1 MDASMKQL
9 LDILKTNQI
18 MTSSQISSI
27 INLSE
32 KTVRTRLKILSNE
45 LEQHGAMLIARPGSG
60 FQMKINNEELFFNW
74 YNKTMKTESMVPST
88 SSERVQY
95 TLGFLLN
102 SDEYIKLDD
111 MAEMLF
117 VSRNTI
123 AADLKRVEYILN
135 LYQLKINRKP
145 NYGIRIEGS
154 EFNRRICIGNC
165 LYKNNMIQVEEQ
177 EQKEEVRKLSKIIN
191 KVAKKYRLRMTENVF
206 ENLISDAFIANNR
219 IRQGHLMKYTQD
231 KKDEMA
237 QIIRDKAIYAAN
249 EMSEEIEKQIGVQ
262 YNEDE
267 ILYFALHLSGK
278 VSSDSQG
285 KYGNNL
291 VISSQIDELV
301 LKMLNAIY
309 DGLHL
314 DFRNN
319 LELRMSL
326 NQHMVPLD
334 IRLRYDILMENPL
347 LDQIKTK
354 YASSYT
360 VAMTAAS
367 ALKNYYQ
374 KEIPEDEIGYFAVLF
389 ALVMERKDKTIHKYN
404 IVVVC
409 ASGRGTSQL
418 FMYKY
423 KQAFGQYINKIYEL
437 TVFDLE
443 DLDFMSFGIDFVFTT
458 IPLNINLP
466 VPVYEVSLF
475 LDSNEITN
483 YQKIFEKGDQ
493 NFIYHYFSNDLFM
506 PDLKAAHKGEAIKKI
521 CEFAKRKKRLPD
533 DFYELVIKREE
544 MGQTDFGNLVAIPHP
559 YKVINDDKFVVVAI
573 LEKPIWWGHNDV
585 QVIFLISLAQEDN
598 QDIEQ
603 FYSVITNYLSD
614 LDLVLETINNP
625 SFSNLIVQLEKAR
638 QK

>member
-1 MDASMKQL
+1 MDASIKQL
-9 LDILKTNQI
+9 LDILKTDRV
-18 MTSSQISSI
+18 MTSAQIASV

-32 KTVRTRLKILSNE
+32 RTVRTRLKMLSNE
-45 LEQHGAMLIARPGSG
+45 LEQHGAVLIARPGSG
-60 FQMKINNEELFFNW
+60 FQIKVNDRKLFFDWSNE
-74 YNKTMKTESMVPST
+74 TLKTENVIPST
-88 SSERVQY
+88 SSERVHY
-95 TLGFLLN
+95 ILGFLLDN
-102 SDEYIKLDD
+102 NEYVKLDD
-111 MAEMLF
+111 IAQVLF
-117 VSRNTI
+117 VSRNTVT
-123 AADLKRVEYILN
+123 ADLKRVEYILN
-135 LYQLKINRKP
+135 LYQLKICRKP

-154 EFNRRICIGNC
+154 ELNRRICIANC
-165 LYKNNMIQVEEQ
+165 LYKNNASRVEASQQRED
-177 EQKEEVRKLSKIIN
+177 VRKLSKIVN
-191 KVAKKYRLRMTENVF
+191 KAARKYRLKMTENVF
-206 ENLISDAFIANNR
+206 ENLIGDAFIANNR

-231 KKDEMA
+231 KKDEML
-237 QIIRDKAIYAAN
+237 QIIGDKAIYAAN
-249 EMSEEIEKQIGVQ
+249 EMSEEIEKQIGVR

-267 ILYFALHLSGK
+267 VLYFALHLSGK

-291 VISSQIDELV
+291 VISSRIDELV

-347 LDQIKTK
+347 LEQIKTN
-354 YASSYT
+354 YAPAYT
-360 VAMTAAS
+360 VAATAAS
-367 ALKNYYQ
+367 ALKKHYN

-389 ALVMERKDKTIHKYN
+389 ALVMERKDKTIRKYN

-418 FMYKY
+418 FMHKY
-423 KQAFGQYINKIYEL
+423 KQAFSQYINKIYEL

-443 DLDFMSFGIDFVFTT
+443 VLDLTGLGIDFVFTT
-458 IPLNINLP
+458 IPLNIHLP

-493 NFIYHYFSNDLFM
+493 SFIYRYFSHDLFI
-506 PDLKAAHKGEAIKKI
+506 PDLKAANKESAIFKI
-521 CEFAKRKKRLPD
+521 CEFAKWKKNLPD

-559 YKVINDDKFVVVAI
+559 YKVVEGDKFVVAAI
-573 LEKPIWWGHNDV
+573 LEKPVWWGHNDV
-585 QVIFLISLAQEDN
+585 QVVFLISLSQEDD

-603 FYSVITNYLSD
+603 FYSMITHYLSD
-614 LDLVLETINNP
+614 LDLVLETVNNP
-625 SFSNLIVQLEKAR
+625 SFSNLIVQLEAAS